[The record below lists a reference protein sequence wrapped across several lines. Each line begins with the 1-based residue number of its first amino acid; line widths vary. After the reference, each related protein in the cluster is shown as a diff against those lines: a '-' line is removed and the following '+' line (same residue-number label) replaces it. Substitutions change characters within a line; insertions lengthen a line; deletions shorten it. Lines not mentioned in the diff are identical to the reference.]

1 MPKSASQ
8 KALRRQKRHQLSIDL
23 GWGDAGAERERRIRE
38 EYERTNEGE
47 SLTQWIIGKLVG
59 VGEHGNGTD

>member
-1 MPKSASQ
+1 MPKSAIQ

-23 GWGDAGAERERRIRE
+23 GWGEAGAEREAKIRE
-38 EYERTNEGE
+38 AYERTNNGE

-59 VGEHGNGTD
+59 VVGNNV